1 LKELIGLP
9 TYCRDSFKESRIAH
23 LTWCDQKKRTLKL
36 IKSKYQSSS
45 IKEVLQMAEIK
56 AKKRAGFNI
65 ALTMLFA
72 LLFLLLVAPVAFATM
87 YGDINEDGEIDV
99 RDVVLVQRHV
109 LQKITLTAH
118 QQMLAN
124 VKGFG
129 EVDARDV
136 VLIMKRSLKLIDDFP
151 MRELSVTSVQ
161 AVNPKQVEVVFD
173 RELNT
178 EEKAKMVLAN
188 FHVGLHN
195 APDTNRLVG
204 TGAAVAVLD
213 DHKTVLL
220 TLGNSGLRDYY
231 FTSGTSTNKVVVK
244 KEVGLDTDYTVTNLN
259 FIDAEVPQ
267 LVSVETVS
275 PTQIVM
281 TFSEPLDRS
290 LVPVINI
297 SMLSGVSPVPLN
309 LTTPVYVDSQRQ
321 LKINSLVNL
330 VAGSYTLSISTGNN
344 LKDYTGFSV
353 VPTSKTFTHTP
364 ITTAPTATVKSSTE
378 TSVTLEFS
386 RSIDPTTLVGN
397 VAVNFW
403 HTYNIPAYVVNGT
416 AVTNLSGD
424 NKTFEVNFGPSR
436 PLPPGS
442 TTMWMSYVAGTLD
455 ASKIKD
461 TWGNIV
467 APATFNI
474 NTVPDTN
481 APTATVTLVPGS
493 NTQINIQYN
502 KAVTGATV
510 SANYTLRKG
519 VSVVAGFL
527 VADVPGTPNLYR
539 LTTITPMVGTHTLTI
554 SNIRDTSIN
563 QNLMPTQSFTV
574 EVPDLVPPQVIEV
587 IANNA
592 VIANANQL
600 FVYLTKAMGPSALDP
615 SNYRLVE
622 VIPGG
627 ESQNLLPLGTVI
639 TQIGS
644 TVKITLPANLGVTY
658 TKLFVGNVKDLA
670 GNSLSPMTSHI
681 IQTMTG
687 FSANPTEVTVRSKTQ
702 VSFKVNR
709 HLSFVDA
716 SKIIN
721 AIPGGLIAQ
730 SAFLVNNPDGTAT
743 VTATFAANQF
753 QTFIP
758 VLPAERDKISLS
770 AGALTDINGFAS
782 DLDLNV
788 VVAVDQAPPV
798 LESATKVA
806 VSASQTRVDVKY
818 SENIY
823 PSSATDSDFT
833 VHGYPILSVITVGD
847 TVRVTVDATLAQVTQ
862 ITQVGAVEDAFLAPR
877 NVLGPQS
884 AIAVTTP

>member
-1 LKELIGLP
+1 
-9 TYCRDSFKESRIAH
+9 
-23 LTWCDQKKRTLKL
+23 
-36 IKSKYQSSS
+36 
-45 IKEVLQMAEIK
+45 MAEIK

-65 ALTMLFA
+65 ALTLLFA
-72 LLFLLLVAPVAFATM
+72 LLFLLVVAPVASATM
-87 YGDINEDGEIDV
+87 YGDINGDTLINVE
-99 RDVVLVQRHV
+99 DVVLAQRHV
-109 LQKITLTAH
+109 LGKITLTE
-118 QQMLAN
+118 QQKILAN
-124 VKGFG
+124 VKGYG
-129 EVDARDV
+129 EVDAHDV

-151 MRELSVTSVQ
+151 MRDLAVTSVQ
-161 AVNPKQVEVVFD
+161 VVNPKQVEVVFD
-173 RELNT
+173 RELNL
-178 EEKAKMVLAN
+178 EEKSKMVLAN

-231 FTSGTSTNKVVVK
+231 FTSGTFTNKVVVK
-244 KEVGLDTDYTVTNLN
+244 KEVGLQADHTVTNLT
-259 FIDAEVPQ
+259 FIDAEVPR

-290 LVPVINI
+290 IAPVLNI
-297 SMLSGVSPVPLN
+297 SMHSGASPVPLN
-309 LTTPVYVDSQRQ
+309 LTAPVYADSQRQ
-321 LKINSLVNL
+321 LKINSFVNL
-330 VAGSYTLSISTGNN
+330 AAGSYTLSISAGNN

-353 VPTSKTFTHTP
+353 VPASITFTHTP

-386 RSIDPTTLVGN
+386 RPIDPATLIGN

-403 HTYNIPAYVVNGT
+403 HTYNIPAYIVNGT

-442 TTMWMSYVAGTLD
+442 TTMWLSYVTGTPD
-455 ASKIKD
+455 VSKIKD

-510 SANYTLRKG
+510 TANYTLRKG
-519 VSVVAGFL
+519 ATTVAGFS
-527 VADVPGTPNLYR
+527 VAAVPGTPNLYR
-539 LTTITPMVGTHTLTI
+539 LTTVAPMVGTHTLTI

-574 EVPDLVPPQVIEV
+574 EVPDLVSPQVIEV
-587 IANNA
+587 MANNA
-592 VIANANQL
+592 AIENANEL
-600 FVYLTKAMGPSALDP
+600 FVYFTKTMGPSALDP
-615 SNYRLVE
+615 SNYRLVA
-622 VIPGG
+622 VIFGG
-627 ESQNLLPLGTVI
+627 ESQYLLPAGTVI
-639 TQIGS
+639 SEIGS
-644 TVKITLPANLGVTY
+644 TVKITLPTNLGAAY

-687 FSANPTEVTVRSKTQ
+687 FNANPTEVTVRSKTQ
-702 VSFKVNR
+702 ISFQVNR

-716 SKIIN
+716 SKIISTM
-721 AIPGGLIAQ
+721 PGGPVAQ

-753 QTFIP
+753 KTYIP
-758 VLPAERDKISLS
+758 LADKDEISLS

-782 DLDLNV
+782 FVDLNV
-788 VVAVDQAPPV
+788 VVTVDQAPPV

-806 VSASQTRVDVKY
+806 ISPSVTRVDVKY
-818 SENIY
+818 SESIY
-823 PSSATDSDFT
+823 PSSATDSDYNVQGF
-833 VHGYPILSVITVGD
+833 PILSVITDGD
-847 TVRVTVDATLAQVTQ
+847 TVRVTVDATMAQVTQ
-862 ITQVGAVEDAFLAPR
+862 ITQVGSVEDAILAPR
-877 NVLGPQS
+877 NVLGPQP

>member
-1 LKELIGLP
+1 
-9 TYCRDSFKESRIAH
+9 
-23 LTWCDQKKRTLKL
+23 
-36 IKSKYQSSS
+36 
-45 IKEVLQMAEIK
+45 MAEIK
-56 AKKRAGFNI
+56 AKKRAGYHI
-65 ALTMLFA
+65 ALTLLFA
-72 LLFLLLVAPVAFATM
+72 MLYLLLVAPVASATM
-87 YGDINEDGEIDV
+87 YGDINEDTLINVE
-99 RDVVLVQRHV
+99 DVVLVQRHV
-109 LQKITLTAH
+109 LGKITLTA
-118 QQMLAN
+118 QQQVLAN
-124 VKGFG
+124 VKGYG
-129 EVDARDV
+129 EPDARDV
-136 VLIMKRSLKLIDDFP
+136 VLIMQRSLNLIDEFP
-151 MRELSVTSVQ
+151 MRDLSVISVQ
-161 AVNPKQVEVVFD
+161 AINPKQVEVIFD

-188 FHVGLHN
+188 FHVGLHHS
-195 APDTNRLVG
+195 PDTNRLVG
-204 TGAAVAVLD
+204 SGATVALLD

-220 TLGNSGLRDYY
+220 TLGDSGLRDYY

-244 KEVGLDTDYTVTNLN
+244 KEVGLETDYTATNLT
-259 FIDAEVPQ
+259 FIDAEVPR

-275 PTQIVM
+275 PTQVVM
-281 TFSEPLDRS
+281 IFSEPLDRS
-290 LVPVINI
+290 VAPVINI
-297 SMLSGVSPVPLN
+297 SLHSGVSPVPLN

-321 LKINSLVNL
+321 LKVNSLVNL
-330 VAGSYTLSISTGNN
+330 VAGSYTLSISAGTN

-353 VPTSKTFTHTP
+353 VPTSVTFTHTP
-364 ITTAPTATVKSSTE
+364 ITSAPTATVKSSTE

-386 RSIDPTTLVGN
+386 RPIDPATIVGN
-397 VAVNFW
+397 TAVNFW

-424 NKTFEVNFGPSR
+424 NKTFEINFGPTR

-442 TTMWMSYVAGTLD
+442 TTMWMSYVTGTPD
-455 ASKIKD
+455 VSKIKD

-510 SANYTLRKG
+510 TANYTLRKG
-519 VSVVAGFL
+519 ASAVAGFS
-527 VADVPGTPNLYR
+527 VAAVPGTPNLYR
-539 LTTITPMVGTHTLTI
+539 LTTVTPMVGTHTLTI
-554 SNIRDTSIN
+554 SNIRDTSIS
-563 QNLMPTQSFTV
+563 QNLMTTQSFTID
-574 EVPDLVPPQVIEV
+574 VPDLVPPQVIEV
-587 IANNA
+587 MANNV
-592 VIANANQL
+592 VIANANEI
-600 FVYLTKAMGPSALDP
+600 FVYFTKAMGPSALDP

-639 TQIGS
+639 TEIGS
-644 TVKITLPANLGVTY
+644 NVKITLPATLGATY

-670 GNSLSPMTSHI
+670 GNSLSPMTSHV

-687 FSANPTEVTVRSKTQ
+687 FSANPTEVTVNSKTQ
-702 VSFKVNR
+702 ISFKVNR
-709 HLSFVDA
+709 HLSFIDA
-716 SKIIN
+716 SKIIT
-721 AIPGGLIAQ
+721 ALPGGLTAQ

-743 VTATFAANQF
+743 VTVIFAANQF

-758 VLPAERDKISLS
+758 AFPADRDKLSLS
-770 AGALTDINGFAS
+770 AGALTDINGFTS
-782 DLDLNV
+782 VEDLNV
-788 VVAVDQAPPV
+788 VVTVDKAPPV
-798 LESATKVA
+798 LEEATKVV
-806 VSASQTRVDVKY
+806 VSASVTRVDVEY

-823 PSSATDSDFT
+823 PSSATDSDYN

-847 TVRVTVDATLAQVTQ
+847 TVSVTVEAALAQVTQ
-862 ITQVGAVEDAFLAPR
+862 ITQVGSVEDSILAPR